1 MRRPS
6 IWLLDE
12 PTASMDSGSETK
24 VLQAFHQTLGS
35 DDTLVVVTHKLEL
48 LQLVDRIIVI
58 ANNQV
63 VMDGAKNQ
71 VIERLSKPNK
81 NKNVEAD

>member
-1 MRRPS
+1 
-6 IWLLDE
+6 
-12 PTASMDSGSETK
+12 
-24 VLQAFHQTLGS
+24 
-35 DDTLVVVTHKLEL
+35 VVTHKLEL